1 MGLFGRRNENR
12 AAEVYLE
19 DPLLA
24 DILAGG
30 SANCHNRDKQ
40 YGDYLFHIHNTSL
53 CYRCHHDTVSAD
65 AKSSSSC
72 N

>member
-24 DILAGG
+24 AILGTAGCG
-30 SANCHNRDKQ
+30 
-40 YGDYLFHIHNTSL
+40 F
-53 CYRCHHDTVSAD
+53 
-65 AKSSSSC
+65 
-72 N
+72 